1 MFLIVQ
7 SKTAQLE
14 KIGCIL
20 NSLSSL
26 QPIQLSQ
33 FQLMND

>member
-7 SKTAQLE
+7 FLTAQLE
-14 KIGCIL
+14 KIECIL
-20 NSLSSL
+20 ISLSSH
-26 QPIQLSQ
+26 QPIQLSK